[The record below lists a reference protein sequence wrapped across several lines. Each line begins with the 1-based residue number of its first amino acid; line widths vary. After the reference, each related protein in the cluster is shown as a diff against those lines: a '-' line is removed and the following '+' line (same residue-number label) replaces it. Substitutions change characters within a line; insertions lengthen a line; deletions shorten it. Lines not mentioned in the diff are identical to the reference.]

1 MYEKRYAGLDYFR
14 LVAALLI
21 VSIHTFPLLSISP
34 EANFFLTHVL
44 ARVAVPFFLMTTGF
58 FLMPGITN
66 EKEAVK
72 QKTNLNSK
80 NIFDT
85 KTVNKTR
92 LNVFIKKT
100 ALLYGA
106 AILLYLPV
114 NIYTGA
120 IKELLSPAGIIKGL
134 VFEGTFYHLWYLP
147 ASILGVII
155 VCGLYSKLKPGAVL
169 GVTTFLYLLALLGDS
184 YYGISEQ
191 VAFLNGFY
199 NVLFMFFDHTCNGLL
214 MAPVFIALGGVIA
227 AAGKQY
233 SNKICLTGLSAAAV
247 FLLAEGSFLT
257 RQGIQHQY
265 SMYIMLL
272 PAMFF
277 LFHLLLNCRGKAEK
291 QLRTLS
297 MLIYIVHPM
306 CIIAVRGFAKA
317 VNLTSLLIDNSM
329 LHFIAVLAMSILC
342 SVLVMT
348 FWRKRNKCRKT
359 DRAWAEINLES
370 LENNISQFR
379 RILPESC
386 GIMAVVKANAYG
398 HGDVE
403 ISRELNNIGV
413 NAFAVATVSEG
424 IRLRKNGIRGEIL
437 ILGYTLPDEA
447 SLLKQY
453 DLTQTVV
460 DLSYARR
467 LNSQNEKIKVHVKID
482 TGMHRLGESFDNM
495 NNLTGIFQC
504 RNLLIKGTFSHL
516 SAADSLEPEDVEF
529 THFQIE
535 RFYKTLDRL
544 KAAGFNPGKI
554 HLQSSYGVL
563 NYPYLKCDYARI
575 GIAMYGVLSS
585 REYETRVPVSLQPVL
600 SMKARITLT
609 KEIGGNERIGYGH
622 HFISGKKTRIAV
634 VSAGYADGIPSNLS
648 CRKGQVIINGRKAG
662 IVGRICMDQLLV
674 DITDI
679 PGIEQGDI
687 AIFIGRDGNEYISAE
702 SVAAQAGTLTNELLS
717 RLGFRVSRNIID
729 NRANTAKSRVP
740 VNLKNTLSSWKFSIK
755 SS

>member
-1 MYEKRYAGLDYFR
+1 MGEKRYAGLDYFR
-14 LVAALLI
+14 LISALLI

-58 FLMPGITN
+58 FLVLG
-66 EKEAVK
+66 
-72 QKTNLNSK
+72 KTTLNG
-80 NIFDT
+80 
-85 KTVNKTR
+85 
-92 LNVFIKKT
+92 FIKKT

-120 IKELLSPAGIIKGL
+120 IKQQFSPAGIFKGL

-155 VCGLYSKLKPGAVL
+155 VCGLYSKLKPRVVL
-169 GVTTFLYLLALLGDS
+169 GVTMLLYLLALLGDS

-191 VAFLNGFY
+191 FAFLNRFY
-199 NVLFMFFDHTCNGLL
+199 NVLFIFFDHTRNGLL
-214 MAPVFIALGGVIA
+214 MTPVFIALGGAIA
-227 AAGKQY
+227 AAGRQY
-233 SNKICLTGLSAAAV
+233 SNKICLTGLSVAAV
-247 FLLAEGSFLT
+247 LLLAEGSFLN
-257 RQGIQHQY
+257 RQGMQRHD

-272 PAMFF
+272 PVMFF

-291 QLRTLS
+291 KLRTLS

-306 CIIAVRGFAKA
+306 CIIVVRGFAKA
-317 VNLTSLLIDNSM
+317 VNLTELLIDNSM
-329 LHFIAVLAMSILC
+329 LHFIAVLSISILC
-342 SVLVMT
+342 SVIVMT
-348 FWRKRNKCRKT
+348 FLEKKDRGRKA
-359 DRAWAEINLES
+359 DRAWVEIDLEG
-370 LENNISQFR
+370 LENNIGQFR
-379 RILPESC
+379 KILPESC

-403 ISRELNNIGV
+403 ISRELNNMGV
-413 NAFAVATVSEG
+413 NAFAVATVKEG

-437 ILGYTLPDEA
+437 ILGYTLPDEV

-460 DLSYARR
+460 DLSYARM
-467 LNSQNEKIKVHVKID
+467 LNSRNKKIKVHVKID

-495 NNLTGIFQC
+495 DNLTGIFQC
-504 RNLLIKGTFSHL
+504 GNLLIRGTFSHL
-516 SAADSLEPEDVEF
+516 SAADSLAPEDVKF

-544 KAAGFNPGKI
+544 KEAGFNPGKI

-563 NYPYLKCDYARI
+563 NYPYLKCDYART

-585 REYETRVPVSLQPVL
+585 REHETRVPVLLQPVL
-600 SMKARITLT
+600 SMKARVILT
-609 KEIGGNERIGYGH
+609 KEIGENERIGYGH
-622 HFISGKKTRIAV
+622 QCISGKKTRLAV
-634 VSAGYADGIPSNLS
+634 ISVGYADGIPSNLS
-648 CRKGQVIINGRKAG
+648 CGKGQVIINGRKAG
-662 IVGRICMDQLLV
+662 IVGRICMDQLMV
-674 DITDI
+674 DVTDI
-679 PGIEQGDI
+679 PGTRQGDI
-687 AIFIGRDGNEYISAE
+687 ATLIGHDGNEFISAE

-717 RLGFRVSRNIID
+717 RLGVRVPRNIIN
-729 NRANTAKSRVP
+729 NRTNAAKSRVP
-740 VNLKNTLSSWKFSIK
+740 LNLKNTLSSWKFSIK

>member
-1 MYEKRYAGLDYFR
+1 MDEKRYAGLDYFR
-14 LVAALLI
+14 LIAALLI

-34 EANFFLTHVL
+34 GANFFLTHVL

-58 FLMPGITN
+58 FLVPG
-66 EKEAVK
+66 
-72 QKTNLNSK
+72 KTTLNG
-80 NIFDT
+80 
-85 KTVNKTR
+85 
-92 LNVFIKKT
+92 FIKKT

-120 IKELLSPAGIIKGL
+120 IKEQLSPAGIFKGL

-147 ASILGVII
+147 ASILGVIV
-155 VCGLYSKLKPGAVL
+155 VCGLYSKLNPRAVL
-169 GVTTFLYLLALLGDS
+169 GVTMLLYLLALLGDS

-191 VAFLNGFY
+191 FAFLNRFY
-199 NVLFMFFDHTCNGLL
+199 NVLFMFFDHTRNGLL
-214 MAPVFIALGGVIA
+214 MTPVFIALGGAIA
-227 AAGKQY
+227 SAGRQY
-233 SNKICLTGLSAAAV
+233 SNKICLTGLSVATV
-247 FLLAEGSFLT
+247 LLLAEGSFLN
-257 RQGIQHQY
+257 RQGMQRHD

-272 PAMFF
+272 PVMFF

-291 QLRTLS
+291 KLKTLS

-306 CIIAVRGFAKA
+306 CIIVVRGFAKA

-329 LHFIAVLAMSILC
+329 LHFIAVLSMSILC
-342 SVLVMT
+342 SVIVMT
-348 FWRKRNKCRKT
+348 FLEKKDKGRKA
-359 DRAWAEINLES
+359 DRAWAEIDLEG
-370 LENNISQFR
+370 LENNIGQFR
-379 RILPESC
+379 RILPENC

-403 ISRELNNIGV
+403 VSRELNNMGV
-413 NAFAVATVSEG
+413 NAFAVATVKEG

-437 ILGYTLPDEA
+437 ILGYTLPDEV
-447 SLLKQY
+447 SLLRQY

-460 DLSYARR
+460 DLSYARM
-467 LNSQNEKIKVHVKID
+467 LNSRNKKIKVHVKID

-495 NNLTGIFQC
+495 DNLAGIFQC
-504 RNLLIKGTFSHL
+504 GNLLIRGTFSHL
-516 SAADSLEPEDVEF
+516 SAADSLATEDVEF

-544 KAAGFNPGKI
+544 KEAGFNPGKI

-585 REYETRVPVSLQPVL
+585 REHETRVPVSLQPVL
-600 SMKARITLT
+600 SMKARVILT
-609 KEIGGNERIGYGH
+609 KDIGENERIGYGH
-622 HFISGKKTRIAV
+622 QFISGKKTRLAV
-634 VSAGYADGIPSNLS
+634 ISVGYADGIPSNLS
-648 CRKGQVIINGRKAG
+648 FGKGQVIINGRKAG
-662 IVGRICMDQLLV
+662 IVGRICMDQLMV

-679 PGIEQGDI
+679 HGTKQGDI
-687 AIFIGRDGNEYISAE
+687 ATLIGHDGNEFISAE
-702 SVAAQAGTLTNELLS
+702 GVAAQAGTLTNELLS
-717 RLGFRVSRNIID
+717 RLGFRVPRNIIN
-729 NRANTAKSRVP
+729 NRTNAAKSRVP
-740 VNLKNTLSSWKFSIK
+740 LNLKNTLSSWKFSIK